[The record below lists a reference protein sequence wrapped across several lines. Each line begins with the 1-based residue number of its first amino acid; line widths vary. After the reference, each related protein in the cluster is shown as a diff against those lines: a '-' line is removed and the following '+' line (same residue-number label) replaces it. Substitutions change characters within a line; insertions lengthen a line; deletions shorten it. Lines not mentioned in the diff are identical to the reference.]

1 MGNRRESTKV
11 DIEKALKLPHLVKT
25 GQFQFRYLERGVGVF
40 YHQELFLEP
49 VWPHVTRRFPIKS
62 LPFPALK

>member
-25 GQFQFRYLERGVGVF
+25 GQFQFR
-40 YHQELFLEP
+40 
-49 VWPHVTRRFPIKS
+49 
-62 LPFPALK
+62 